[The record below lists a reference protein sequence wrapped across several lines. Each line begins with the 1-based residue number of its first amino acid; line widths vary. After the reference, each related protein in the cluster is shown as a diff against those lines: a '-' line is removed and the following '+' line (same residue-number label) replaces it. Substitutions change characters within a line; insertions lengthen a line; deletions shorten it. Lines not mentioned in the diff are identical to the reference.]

1 MNFKNDITLPLL
13 FKLFFN
19 LRIHLPVV
27 IYLSIYRVYMVTV
40 RLQSFTPNR
49 SLDLAVAQEHNLV
62 AVALMDSATPIMLPS
77 RATSV
82 TSAATRYEQVEESY
96 SAFASSH
103 RYFVAFSKGNPQKV
117 VAF

>member
-1 MNFKNDITLPLL
+1 M
-13 FKLFFN
+13 
-19 LRIHLPVV
+19 PVV
-27 IYLSIYRVYMVTV
+27 IYISISRVYMVTV

-82 TSAATRYEQVEESY
+82 TSAGTRYDQAE
-96 SAFASSH
+96 
-103 RYFVAFSKGNPQKV
+103 
-117 VAF
+117 

>member
-1 MNFKNDITLPLL
+1 
-13 FKLFFN
+13 
-19 LRIHLPVV
+19 
-27 IYLSIYRVYMVTV
+27 MVTV

-82 TSAATRYEQVEESY
+82 TSAATRYG
-96 SAFASSH
+96 SAASASLFCGLPSPKETY
-103 RYFVAFSKGNPQKV
+103 RIMAFRKYQCQT
-117 VAF
+117 

>member
-1 MNFKNDITLPLL
+1 
-13 FKLFFN
+13 
-19 LRIHLPVV
+19 
-27 IYLSIYRVYMVTV
+27 MVTV

-82 TSAATRYEQVEESY
+82 TSAATRYEQVEES
-96 SAFASSH
+96 STFGKQLLQLS
-103 RYFVAFSKGNPQKV
+103 F
-117 VAF
+117 

>member
-1 MNFKNDITLPLL
+1 M
-13 FKLFFN
+13 
-19 LRIHLPVV
+19 PVV
-27 IYLSIYRVYMVTV
+27 IYLSISRVYMVTV

-82 TSAATRYEQVEESY
+82 TSAGTRYEQVEESY